1 MASLPRA
8 CQALRETAENHHK
21 SPYSTLFSAS
31 CVAGRARS
39 PLSHRPSTPAR
50 AFPSRAF
57 YRARRL
63 GAQARRATNLVVLM
77 FSCAAISKPDY
88 KPPAK
93 TADTKSLP
101 LKVTAKL
108 RTAVDAMVW
117 QGLQREDAAR
127 SAGLTPNAL
136 YAALRKPHVK
146 AHYLSEC
153 EILRTSGRARRIHRL
168 EEIAEATS
176 NLNASV
182 QAIRTLDAVDGANSS
197 IGSNGSASMPGVTI
211 HIHAAPSDGSHTQPV
226 RVVEANPLISH
237 DPDILHENV
246 DR

>member
-1 MASLPRA
+1 
-8 CQALRETAENHHK
+8 
-21 SPYSTLFSAS
+21 
-31 CVAGRARS
+31 
-39 PLSHRPSTPAR
+39 
-50 AFPSRAF
+50 
-57 YRARRL
+57 
-63 GAQARRATNLVVLM
+63 M
-77 FSCAAISKPDY
+77 FSCADISKPTY

-93 TADTKSLP
+93 TEDTKSLP

-108 RTAVDAMVW
+108 RTAIDAMVW
-117 QGLQREDAAR
+117 QGIHRDDAAR

-182 QAIRTLDAVDGANSS
+182 QAIRTLDAPDNANNPMGSGRS
-197 IGSNGSASMPGVTI
+197 IGVTMPGLVI
-211 HIHAAPSDGSHTQPV
+211 QIIQPSDPQPQIV
-226 RVVEANPLISH
+226 RHDDDKPLISL
-237 DPDILHENV
+237 DRDSLHENV
-246 DR
+246 TP

>member
-1 MASLPRA
+1 
-8 CQALRETAENHHK
+8 
-21 SPYSTLFSAS
+21 
-31 CVAGRARS
+31 
-39 PLSHRPSTPAR
+39 
-50 AFPSRAF
+50 
-57 YRARRL
+57 
-63 GAQARRATNLVVLM
+63 M

-108 RTAVDAMVW
+108 RTAIDAMVW
-117 QGLQREDAAR
+117 EGKQRDDAAR

-146 AHYLSEC
+146 AYYLSEC

-182 QAIRTLDAVDGANSS
+182 QAIRTLDAPDSANNPM
-197 IGSNGSASMPGVTI
+197 GSGRLAAVTMPGLVI
-211 HIHAAPSDGSHTQPV
+211 QIINAPDPQQQIV
-226 RVVEANPLISH
+226 RSADANPLISR